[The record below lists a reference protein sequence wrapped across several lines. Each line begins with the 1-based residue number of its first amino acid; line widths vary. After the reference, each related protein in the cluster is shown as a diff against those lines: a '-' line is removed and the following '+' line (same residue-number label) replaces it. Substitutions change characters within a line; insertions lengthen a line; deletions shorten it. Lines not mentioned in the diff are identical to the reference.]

1 MKLFSLLALAMV
13 FFLSG
18 CGNRP
23 ESLSPEDI
31 EAHRAMSQQFLDYIH
46 KADWQGLSE
55 MYEDSA
61 VVMQMYIPALKG
73 RAEIR
78 EFWSEFPPIKEMRF
92 YDEGI
97 IGEGNLAYVYG
108 RYWVQLDL
116 EDNPVY
122 EGKYLDERRRQ
133 PDGSWMYV
141 AECANTSLP
150 AELSQQ

>member
-1 MKLFSLLALAMV
+1 MKLYIVICLSAVFSLT
-13 FFLSG
+13 S
-18 CGNRP
+18 CNNQP
-23 ESLSPEDI
+23 KSLSPEDI
-31 EAHRAMSQQFLDYIH
+31 EAHKAMSQQFLDYVH
-46 KADWQGLSE
+46 EANWQGLSE

-61 VVMQMYIPALKG
+61 VVMQMNIPALKG

-97 IGEGNLAYVYG
+97 IGEGDLAYVYG
-108 RYWVQLDL
+108 RYWVQIDM
-116 EDNPVY
+116 EDNPIL
-122 EGKYLDERRRQ
+122 EGKYLDVRSRQ
-133 PDGSWMYV
+133 PDGSWKYV